1 MKPITTFVFLLLCA
15 AGLFGQEVTWTSNR
29 PENTLIKDYG
39 TAEFTLTNEENQNL
53 EIEIEVSVDYDKDNI
68 TTDAKSSVLLKTG
81 APYGFTIKIGENST
95 IRSGDNINIKVR
107 ADVELLHDKTLY
119 LENELYLNLYRDED
133 FNAIMKTH
141 LKFTVQI

>member
-29 PENTLIKDYG
+29 PENTLIKGCG

-53 EIEIEVSVDYDKDNI
+53 EIEIEVSGDYDKDNI
-68 TTDAKSSVLLKTG
+68 TTDAKSSVLLTTG

-95 IRSGDNINIKVR
+95 IRSGDHINIQVR
-107 ADVELLHDKTLY
+107 ADGERSEERRVGKERT
-119 LENELYLNLYRDED
+119 R
-133 FNAIMKTH
+133 
-141 LKFTVQI
+141 QRR